1 MPGRHA
7 LSGLRLMTVSN
18 ISVGAGSVAVLARPA
33 LPQTEATSGKDL
45 MILSCVCSSS
55 AALVIESPGSVV
67 GM

>member
-1 MPGRHA
+1 MPGRHS

-18 ISVGAGSVAVLARPA
+18 ISIGAGSVAVAARPA

-45 MILSCVCSSS
+45 MILFWVCSSS
-55 AALVIESPGSVV
+55 AALVTDRPGSVV

>member
-1 MPGRHA
+1 
-7 LSGLRLMTVSN
+7 MTVST
-18 ISVGAGSVAVLARPA
+18 ISVGAGSVAVEARPA

-55 AALVIESPGSVV
+55 AALVTEMPGSVT